1 MINRLQSVRQSQ
13 RGITLIICMIV
24 LLVLTFMGLAS
35 IQDTTL
41 EERMAGNLRN
51 SNLAFQAAESAL
63 RNAEDR
69 IAGMVL
75 MPDFDGSTL
84 GLYPAL
90 SVDSANWSYANW
102 LASGAAYSGP
112 AIPGL
117 AAPPRYYIE
126 EMSTSEAEGTL
137 QTGSVIEVTGMFR
150 ITAMGVGGSDTA
162 VAVLQVYYKR

>member
-1 MINRLQSVRQSQ
+1 MTICIQSARSSQ
-13 RGITLIICMIV
+13 RGITLIVCMVV

-69 IAGMVL
+69 IDGMVVL
-75 MPDFDGSTL
+75 PDFDGSD

-90 SVDSANWSYANW
+90 SVDAANWSDANW

-112 AIPGL
+112 TIPGL
-117 AAPPRYYIE
+117 ASPPRYFIE
-126 EMSTSEAEGTL
+126 LMSSAEAQESL

-150 ITAMGVGGSDTA
+150 ITARGVGGSDTA
-162 VAVLQVYYKR
+162 VAVLQTYYKR